1 MLKWLKGD
9 PAQPAAA
16 EDPAQLLDTGFAA
29 HRAGDFARA
38 RDLYERVIAIDPQHA
53 DALYLLGTLEL
64 AGGAPAVA
72 LERIDAAIAIDANHP
87 AYHYTRGEALRAS
100 GQMDAAES
108 AFRRAL
114 ALDDTDAN
122 WWNELGLT
130 LEALGKPEAAREAYE
145 AALSRD
151 RDCVPAACNL
161 ANLLTRRDEPKT
173 AITLLQH
180 ALERQPESL
189 PAHLALG
196 LAQAKAGDGAA
207 AVQSFLVADNLARLP
222 GRAEVLIDQ
231 GITFERLDWRSAA
244 ERCYRLATT
253 ARPELLA
260 GWINLSTVLVADGR
274 HQEALVAAEQAARQ
288 APDTPVARRQHAIV
302 LAASGDLAAAEESAH
317 AAIGLDPTQAES
329 YYVLGNILAKRGFLD
344 EAENAFRHAIEVQ
357 PKFRDARMG
366 LANAMHTAGRY
377 AEAIAVLDE
386 ILRDE
391 PDHAEGLL
399 NVGVALAQLN
409 RAAEAERCL
418 LRAIELKPNLAEAHV
433 SLSNLYFALS
443 RLAEGEASARKA
455 IAIQPH
461 NAVAWMNLG
470 TVLQQQGLVAEAVDA
485 TRKVIELTPDDG
497 FAWNNLLLTLNYLAD
512 VSVEELFAEHR
523 AFGAQFDPD
532 PAALPRFDAIDR
544 RAERPL
550 RVGYLSPD
558 FRTHVVAFFFEPVL
572 AAHDPK
578 RVEAVCYYN
587 HTIVD
592 DTTRRLRDH
601 AQLWRDVAAMSD
613 AELVRLMREDRLD
626 VVVDL
631 AGHTAKSR
639 LTALAQRVAPVQI
652 TWLGYPNTTG
662 LAQMD
667 WRITDAR
674 ADPPGAEAH
683 HTERLLRLPEVFLCY
698 EPPPE
703 APEIADP
710 PSVSGAPLSFGVF
723 NNFPKVTDP
732 MLALWARILERT
744 PNSRLLIKTASL
756 RDPGVIELA
765 RSRMQRA
772 GLDLDRVEL
781 AGFTPGRREHL
792 AAVAS
797 VDVALDTFPYH
808 GTTTTCESLWMGVPV
823 VTLAGDRHAARVGV
837 SLLQHLALDQFIAHS
852 PDQYVDIASQLALD
866 SRLRLTLRSE
876 LRERMR
882 KARLTDTTG
891 FVRELE
897 TAYRTAWNKA
907 MEGR

>member
-1 MLKWLKGD
+1 MNLFRRKPRPDTMAPVPAD
-9 PAQPAAA
+9 PAALVAA
-16 EDPAQLLDTGFAA
+16 GFRS
-29 HRAGDFARA
+29 HQSGDFDAARA
-38 RDLYERVIAIDPQHA
+38 AYEQVLNLEPQHP
-53 DALYLLGTLEL
+53 DALYLLGTLDL
-64 AGGAPAVA
+64 AGGAVA
-72 LERIDAAIAIDANHP
+72 AALSRFDAAIAQSPGQA
-87 AYHYTRGEALRAS
+87 AYHYSRGEALRAT
-100 GQMDAAES
+100 GRLDDAVT
-108 AFRRAL
+108 AFRH
-114 ALDDTDAN
+114 ALDLDGSDAR

-130 LEALGKPEAAREAYE
+130 LDALAQPDAARIAYE
-145 AALSRD
+145 AALARD
-151 RDCVPAACNL
+151 PRCAAALCNL
-161 ANLLTRRDEPKT
+161 ANQHLRGSAPATAVELLRRALAIEPD
-173 AITLLQH
+173 
-180 ALERQPESL
+180 SL
-189 PAHLALG
+189 PALGALSQALLVQDDVAGAIATAEHAVAVAPDSPLAHLQYAFAL
-196 LAQAKAGDGAA
+196 A
-207 AVQSFLVADNLARLP
+207 
-222 GRAEVLIDQ
+222 
-231 GITFERLDWRSAA
+231 
-244 ERCYRLATT
+244 
-253 ARPELLA
+253 
-260 GWINLSTVLVADGR
+260 ADGR
-274 HQEALVAAEQAARQ
+274 LDAAEPAAHEAVVR
-288 APDTPVARRQHAIV
+288 APAMPETHFA
-302 LAASGDLAAAEESAH
+302 
-317 AAIGLDPTQAES
+317 
-329 YYVLGNILAKRGFLD
+329 LGSILLRRGFME
-344 EAENAFRHAIEVQ
+344 EAE
-357 PKFRDARMG
+357 G
-366 LANAMHTAGRY
+366 
-377 AEAIAVLDE
+377 
-386 ILRDE
+386 
-391 PDHAEGLL
+391 
-399 NVGVALAQLN
+399 ALA
-409 RAAEAERCL
+409 
-418 LRAIELKPNLAEAHV
+418 RAIELRPQYSEAILERADLLYRVGRWPDAVADLKALVEREPGLAPAHV
-433 SLSNLYFALS
+433 SLAN
-443 RLAEGEASARKA
+443 
-455 IAIQPH
+455 H
-461 NAVAWMNLG
+461 
-470 TVLQQQGLVAEAVDA
+470 LQQIGRIEAAEFHYRRAIELEPQQPLAHVLLSSLLYAAMRFTEAEAAARATVACKADYPGGWVNLAMALQHQGRLEESAQANRRALALAPGDA
-485 TRKVIELTPDDG
+485 LARS
-497 FAWNNLLLTLNYLAD
+497 NLLLTLNYLPD

-532 PAALPRFDAIDR
+532 AGALPRFESVDR
-544 RAERPL
+544 RPERPL

-578 RVEAVCYYN
+578 RVETVCYYN

-592 DTTRRLRDH
+592 DTTRRLRER

-662 LAQMD
+662 LKQMD

-710 PSVSGAPLSFGVF
+710 PSLSGAPLSFGVF

-744 PNSRLLIKTASL
+744 PGSRLLIKTASL

-765 RSRMQRA
+765 RSRMRRA

-837 SLLQHLALDQFIAHS
+837 SLLQHLNLDQLIARS

-866 SRLRLTLRSE
+866 PQLRQTLRHSLRGRLRQ
-876 LRERMR
+876 
-882 KARLTDTTG
+882 APLTDVSAFT
-891 FVRELE
+891 RALE
-897 TAYRTAWNKA
+897 QGYRTAWT
-907 MEGR
+907 EWSS